1 MIVSPLIRPNH
12 TSHTFNK
19 AGIAPRDVPLS
30 VISHDHRNKKQA
42 VTMVF
47 DVDEDDV
54 FVAAPRE
61 TTNSSS
67 AIVSIQEEQDSDFC
81 SSVPESESFLSED
94 DEDGDDDDKDDSGD
108 NGSTVD
114 NTDSNSSPM
123 TEMQKY
129 AAMENKLVNRWRR
142 IVIVSI
148 LLTGAIVGGITYL
161 TLNNEQSNDSSA
173 AVRCYHSFTVLQ
185 HYSVLRRNI
194 Y

>member
-1 MIVSPLIRPNH
+1 
-12 TSHTFNK
+12 
-19 AGIAPRDVPLS
+19 
-30 VISHDHRNKKQA
+30 
-42 VTMVF
+42 MVF

-61 TTNSSS
+61 TTNASS

-81 SSVPESESFLSED
+81 SSVPESESFLSEED
-94 DEDGDDDDKDDSGD
+94 DDGDGDDKDDSGD

-129 AAMENKLVNRWRR
+129 AAMEDKLVNRWRR

-185 HYSVLRRNI
+185 HYSVLRRTLYPLTQLLAASHLNFSFDTI
-194 Y
+194 SP

>member
-1 MIVSPLIRPNH
+1 
-12 TSHTFNK
+12 
-19 AGIAPRDVPLS
+19 
-30 VISHDHRNKKQA
+30 
-42 VTMVF
+42 MVF

-54 FVAAPRE
+54 FVAAPRK
-61 TTNSSS
+61 NNVSS

-81 SSVPESESFLSED
+81 SSVPESESFLSD
-94 DEDGDDDDKDDSGD
+94 DDDDDDDKDDSGD
-108 NGSTVD
+108 NGSTAD
-114 NTDSNSSPM
+114 NTDSDSSPM

-148 LLTGAIVGGITYL
+148 LLTGAIVGGITFL

-173 AVRCYHSFTVLQ
+173 AVRRYHSLRY
-185 HYSVLRRNI
+185 YSVLRSNI